1 MEYYLPSWK
10 ILDNSNDVK
19 LKVVTVNLPLYKQSC
34 ISWCGDSQTLERADI
49 LTLLCDISQVNSR
62 PIVPG
67 PFHREVFNI
76 IFNLPH
82 PGRVIL
88 SGHVLCGIGNSR
100 CPSMDTNLYVVPAAK
115 IRRHTTVPLQRFD
128 LPDGR
133 FEDTHVDIITLYLHW
148 SPHSLDWSDS
158 HSKFESR
165 ILSPDPDGGLD
176 LAIWHSEHHYVR
188 SWCSGQSFVITDD
201 FPRH

>member
-1 MEYYLPSWK
+1 MPSRGF
-10 ILDNSNDVK
+10 K
-19 LKVVTVNLPLYKQSC
+19 LMPHPMPKSCYCLYIALRQVIRTLHSYAD
-34 ISWCGDSQTLERADI
+34 ISLEGADI

-133 FEDTHVDIITLYLHW
+133 FEDTHVDIITLYLH
-148 SPHSLDWSDS
+148 
-158 HSKFESR
+158 
-165 ILSPDPDGGLD
+165 
-176 LAIWHSEHHYVR
+176 
-188 SWCSGQSFVITDD
+188 
-201 FPRH
+201 